1 MCGLWIQA
9 PRFTSKVIVYSLHD
23 VGEIQSSVGV
33 CRTGS
38 GRLSGTKICRCS
50 APSCLNAVWIPPPCH
65 TCGLHIHG
73 FHQLWSDSGLADPQ
87 MQNLQVWREDSIS
100 YSLGFSFRIYRGVVD
115 SVRIYVKGRKR
126 DRNIK
131 NRLLD
136 TVREG
141 EGGMI

>member
-1 MCGLWIQA
+1 
-9 PRFTSKVIVYSLHD
+9 
-23 VGEIQSSVGV
+23 
-33 CRTGS
+33 
-38 GRLSGTKICRCS
+38 
-50 APSCLNAVWIPPPCH
+50 
-65 TCGLHIHG
+65 
-73 FHQLWSDSGLADPQ
+73 